1 LQNSSK
7 STKELKLLSLFN
19 YRIMQLK
26 KISNFAF
33 LFLLFT
39 CFSISL
45 EGYSQSP
52 SPAEKQSQ
60 PIVLKNATLH
70 IGDGTTIIEN
80 GSVRFE
86 SGKITALGEAASV
99 SEENAK
105 VVDLAGKHIY
115 PSLILANTTLGLSEI
130 SAVRP
135 SVDDAEVGDLNPNI
149 RAISA
154 YNAESEITTTVRT
167 NGVLIAQATPRGALV
182 AGLSS
187 IVHLDAWNWEDAAL
201 KMDDGLHIYMPAYM
215 QQGGWWAEPGEPK
228 KAKEEERNAEIQKVK
243 SLLSE
248 AKAYNQIESP
258 AIKNLKLA
266 SVKGLFDGTMRL
278 YLHAEW
284 AKDIIEGVSFAKEM
298 GVQKVVIVGG
308 YDSWQVAE
316 FLKKNQVPVIVGRTL
331 ELPQRADDDID
342 APFKLPYLLQE
353 AGVEYCLNYAGDMET
368 MGARNLP
375 FSAGMAVTFGLTKEQ
390 ALAAITSKAAFIL
403 GIDKRVGTL
412 EVGKDASI
420 VVSEGDILDIMT
432 NKVIHAFIEGRE
444 IDLTNKQKNLYQKY
458 QTRIENMKE

>member
-1 LQNSSK
+1 
-7 STKELKLLSLFN
+7 
-19 YRIMQLK
+19 MQLK
-26 KISNFAF
+26 KIPSFVF
-33 LFLLFT
+33 VLLLFT
-39 CFSISL
+39 CFISFK
-45 EGYSQSP
+45 GHSQSP
-52 SPAEKQSQ
+52 LPAEKQSQ

-70 IGDGTTIIEN
+70 IGDGTTVIEN

-86 SGKITALGEAASV
+86 NGKITALGQSSTV

-105 VVDLAGKHIY
+105 VVDLSGKHIY

-130 SAVRP
+130 DAVRP
-135 SVDDAEVGDLNPNI
+135 SVDDAETGDMNPNI

-154 YNAESEITTTVRT
+154 YNAESDVTTTVRT
-167 NGVLIAQATPRGALV
+167 NGVLIAQATPRGAMV

-187 IVHLDAWNWEDAAL
+187 IVNLDAWNWEDAAL
-201 KMDDGLHIYMPAYM
+201 KMDDGLHVYMPAYM

-228 KAKEEERNAEIQKVK
+228 KAKEEERNAEVEKIK

-248 AKAYNQIESP
+248 AKAYNQIENP
-258 AIKNLKLA
+258 ATKNLKLA
-266 SVKGLFDGTMRL
+266 AVKGLFDGTMRL

-284 AKDIIEGVSFAKEM
+284 AKDIIEGVTFAKEM
-298 GVQKVVIVGG
+298 GVQKVVVVGG

-316 FLKKNQVPVIVGRTL
+316 FLKKNQVPVIVGRTF
-331 ELPQRADDDID
+331 ELPVRTDDDID
-342 APFKLPYLLQE
+342 APFKLPYLLE
-353 AGVEYCLNYAGDMET
+353 KAGVEYCLNYAGDMEV

-403 GIDKRVGTL
+403 GINERVGTL

-420 VVSEGDILDIMT
+420 VVSEGDILDITT

-444 IDLTNKQKNLYQKY
+444 IDLTNKQKVLYQKY
-458 QTRIENMKE
+458 KTRIENVKE

>member
-1 LQNSSK
+1 
-7 STKELKLLSLFN
+7 
-19 YRIMQLK
+19 MQLK
-26 KISNFAF
+26 KIPSFVF
-33 LFLLFT
+33 VLLLFT
-39 CFSISL
+39 CFISFK
-45 EGYSQSP
+45 GHSQSP
-52 SPAEKQSQ
+52 LPAEKQSQ

-70 IGDGTTIIEN
+70 IGDGTTVIEN

-86 SGKITALGEAASV
+86 NGKITALGQSSTV

-105 VVDLAGKHIY
+105 VVDLSGKHIY

-130 SAVRP
+130 DAVRP
-135 SVDDAEVGDLNPNI
+135 SVDDAETGDMNPNI

-154 YNAESEITTTVRT
+154 YNAESDVTTTVRT
-167 NGVLIAQATPRGALV
+167 NGVLIAQATPRGAMV

-187 IVHLDAWNWEDAAL
+187 IVNLDAWNWEDAAL
-201 KMDDGLHIYMPAYM
+201 KMDDGLHVYMPAYM

-228 KAKEEERNAEIQKVK
+228 KAKEEERNAEVEKIK

-248 AKAYNQIESP
+248 AKAYNQIENP
-258 AIKNLKLA
+258 ATKNLKLA
-266 SVKGLFDGTMRL
+266 AVKGLFDGTMRL

-284 AKDIIEGVSFAKEM
+284 AKDIIEGVTFAKEM
-298 GVQKVVIVGG
+298 GVQKVVVVGG

-316 FLKKNQVPVIVGRTL
+316 FLKKNQVPVIVGRTF
-331 ELPQRADDDID
+331 ELPVRTDDDID
-342 APFKLPYLLQE
+342 APFKLPYLLE
-353 AGVEYCLNYAGDMET
+353 KAGVEYCLNYAGDMEV

-390 ALAAITSKAAFIL
+390 ALAAITGKAAFIL
-403 GIDKRVGTL
+403 GINERVGTL

-420 VVSEGDILDIMT
+420 VVSEGDILDMTT

-444 IDLTNKQKNLYQKY
+444 IDLTNKQKILYQKY
-458 QTRIENMKE
+458 KTRIENVKE

>member
-1 LQNSSK
+1 
-7 STKELKLLSLFN
+7 
-19 YRIMQLK
+19 MQLK
-26 KISNFAF
+26 KIPSFVF
-33 LFLLFT
+33 VLLLFT
-39 CFSISL
+39 CFISFK
-45 EGYSQSP
+45 GHSQSP
-52 SPAEKQSQ
+52 LPAEKQSQ

-70 IGDGTTIIEN
+70 IGDGTTVIEN

-86 SGKITALGEAASV
+86 NGKITALGQSSTV

-105 VVDLAGKHIY
+105 VVDLSGKHIY

-130 SAVRP
+130 DAVRP
-135 SVDDAEVGDLNPNI
+135 SVDDAETGDMNPNI

-154 YNAESEITTTVRT
+154 YNAESDVTTTVRT
-167 NGVLIAQATPRGALV
+167 NGVLIAQATPRGAMV

-187 IVHLDAWNWEDAAL
+187 IVNLDAWNWEDAAL
-201 KMDDGLHIYMPAYM
+201 KMDDGLHVYMPAYM

-228 KAKEEERNAEIQKVK
+228 KAKEEERNAEVEKIK

-248 AKAYNQIESP
+248 AKAYNQIENP
-258 AIKNLKLA
+258 ATKNLKLA
-266 SVKGLFDGTMRL
+266 AVKGLFDGTMRL

-284 AKDIIEGVSFAKEM
+284 AKDIIEGVTFAKEM
-298 GVQKVVIVGG
+298 GVQKVVVVGG

-316 FLKKNQVPVIVGRTL
+316 FLKKNQVPVIVGRTF
-331 ELPQRADDDID
+331 ELPVRTDDDID
-342 APFKLPYLLQE
+342 APFKLPYLLE
-353 AGVEYCLNYAGDMET
+353 KAGVEYCLNYAGDMEV

-390 ALAAITSKAAFIL
+390 ALAAITGKAAFIL
-403 GIDKRVGTL
+403 GINERVGTL

-420 VVSEGDILDIMT
+420 VVSEGDILDITT

-444 IDLTNKQKNLYQKY
+444 IDLTNKQKVLYQKY
-458 QTRIENMKE
+458 KTRIENVKE

>member
-1 LQNSSK
+1 
-7 STKELKLLSLFN
+7 
-19 YRIMQLK
+19 MQLK
-26 KISNFAF
+26 KIPSFVF
-33 LFLLFT
+33 VLLLFT
-39 CFSISL
+39 CFISFK
-45 EGYSQSP
+45 GHSQSP
-52 SPAEKQSQ
+52 LPAEKQSQ

-70 IGDGTTIIEN
+70 IGDGTTVIEN

-86 SGKITALGEAASV
+86 NGKITALGQSSTV

-105 VVDLAGKHIY
+105 VVDLSGKHIY

-130 SAVRP
+130 DAVRP
-135 SVDDAEVGDLNPNI
+135 SVDDAETGDMNPNI

-154 YNAESEITTTVRT
+154 YNAESDVTTTVRT
-167 NGVLIAQATPRGALV
+167 NGVLIAQATPRGAMV

-187 IVHLDAWNWEDAAL
+187 IVNLDAWNWEDAAL
-201 KMDDGLHIYMPAYM
+201 KMDDGLHVYMPAYM

-228 KAKEEERNAEIQKVK
+228 KAKEEERNAEVEKIK

-248 AKAYNQIESP
+248 AKAYNQIENP
-258 AIKNLKLA
+258 ATKNLKLA
-266 SVKGLFDGTMRL
+266 AVKGLFDGTMRL

-284 AKDIIEGVSFAKEM
+284 AKDIIEGVTFAKEM
-298 GVQKVVIVGG
+298 GVQKVVVVGG

-316 FLKKNQVPVIVGRTL
+316 FLKKNQVPVIVGRTF
-331 ELPQRADDDID
+331 ELPVRTDDDID
-342 APFKLPYLLQE
+342 APFKLPYLLE
-353 AGVEYCLNYAGDMET
+353 KAGVEYCLNYAGDMEV

-390 ALAAITSKAAFIL
+390 ALAAITGKAAFIL
-403 GIDKRVGTL
+403 GINERVGTL

-420 VVSEGDILDIMT
+420 VVSEGDILDMTT

-444 IDLTNKQKNLYQKY
+444 IDLTNKQKVLYQKY
-458 QTRIENMKE
+458 KTRIENVKE

>member
-1 LQNSSK
+1 
-7 STKELKLLSLFN
+7 
-19 YRIMQLK
+19 MQLK
-26 KISNFAF
+26 NISNFTF
-33 LFLLFT
+33 VLSFFT
-39 CFSISL
+39 CFFIFLFISPK
-45 EGYSQSP
+45 GYSQTP
-52 SPAEKQSQ
+52 LPAEKQSQ

-70 IGDGTTIIEN
+70 IGDGKTIVEN

-86 SGKITALGEAASV
+86 NGKITALGESSSV
-99 SEENAK
+99 SDEGAK

-115 PSLILANTTLGLSEI
+115 PSLILANTTLGLTEI
-130 SAVRP
+130 DAVRP
-135 SVDDAEVGDLNPNI
+135 SVDLAEVGDMNPNI

-154 YNAESEITTTVRT
+154 YNAESDVTMTVRT
-167 NGVLIAQATPRGALV
+167 NGVLIAQATPRGSLV

-187 IVHLDAWNWEDAAL
+187 IVNLDAWNWEDAAL
-201 KMDDGLHIYMPAYM
+201 KMDDGLHVYMPAYM
-215 QQGGWWAEPGEPK
+215 QQGGWWAAPAEPK
-228 KAKEEERNAEIQKVK
+228 KAKEEERNAEIEKIK

-248 AKAYNQIESP
+248 AKSYNQIENP
-258 AIKNLKLA
+258 TTKNLKLA
-266 SVKGLFDGTMRL
+266 SIKGLFDGTMRL

-298 GVQKVVIVGG
+298 GVQKVVVVGG

-316 FLKKNQVPVIVGRTL
+316 FLKKNQVPVIVGRTT
-331 ELPQRADDDID
+331 ELPQRTDDDID
-342 APFKLPYLLQE
+342 APFKLPYLLQK

-375 FSAGMAVTFGLTKEQ
+375 FSAGMAVAFGLTKEQ

-403 GIDKRVGTL
+403 GINERVGTL

-420 VVSEGDILDIMT
+420 VVSEGDILDMTT

-444 IDLTNKQKNLYQKY
+444 IDLDNKQKILYKKY
-458 QTRIENMKE
+458 KTRIENVKE